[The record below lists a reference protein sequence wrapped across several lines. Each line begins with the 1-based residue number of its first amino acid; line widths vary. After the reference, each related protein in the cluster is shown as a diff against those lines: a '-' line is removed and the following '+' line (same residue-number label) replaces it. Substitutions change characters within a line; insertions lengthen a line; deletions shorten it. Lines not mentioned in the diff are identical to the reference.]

1 MRLDT
6 IVVQSYVWSLNK
18 FKVGAGFPK
27 KMATTIH
34 PEIRAMYE
42 EVQKHLAE
50 MKSFQQKKT
59 KCVESRH
66 QLESQKTENDLV
78 REELHHLEEG
88 AGVYK
93 LIGPV
98 LVSQDA
104 SDAKMIVEKRLEYIN
119 GEIKRTDLTID
130 DFDKK
135 EEEERQ
141 KIIDL
146 QRRMQERQNQ
156 LVAAQQRAQ

>member
-1 MRLDT
+1 MS
-6 IVVQSYVWSLNK
+6 V
-18 FKVGAGFPK
+18 A
-27 KMATTIH
+27 IH
-34 PEIRAMYE
+34 PDIRAMYE
-42 EVQKHLAE
+42 DVQKHLAE
-50 MKSFQQKKT
+50 MKGLQQKKS

-66 QLESQKTENDLV
+66 QLESQKTENELV
-78 REELHHLEEG
+78 REELYHLEDG

-104 SDAKMIVEKRLEYIN
+104 SDAKMIVEKRLEYIT
-119 GEIKRTDLTID
+119 GEKKRTDITID
-130 DFDKK
+130 DFEKK
-135 EEEERQ
+135 EETERL

-156 LVAAQQRAQ
+156 IVASQQRQQ

>member
-1 MRLDT
+1 
-6 IVVQSYVWSLNK
+6 
-18 FKVGAGFPK
+18 
-27 KMATTIH
+27 MAVAIH
-34 PEIRAMYE
+34 PDIRAMYE

-50 MKSFQQKKT
+50 MKGLQQKKS

-66 QLESQKTENDLV
+66 QLESQKTENELV
-78 REELHHLEEG
+78 REELYHLEDG

-104 SDAKMIVEKRLEYIN
+104 SDAKMIVEKRLEYIT
-119 GEIKRTDLTID
+119 GEMKRTDVTID
-130 DFDKK
+130 DFEKK
-135 EEEERQ
+135 EESERI

-146 QRRMQERQNQ
+146 QRRMQDRQNQ
-156 LVAAQQRAQ
+156 IVAAQQRQ

>member
-1 MRLDT
+1 M
-6 IVVQSYVWSLNK
+6 SS
-18 FKVGAGFPK
+18 
-27 KMATTIH
+27 TIH
-34 PEIRAMYE
+34 PDIRAMYE
-42 EVQKHLAE
+42 EVQKHLGE
-50 MKSFQQKKT
+50 MKGLQQKKT

-66 QLESQKTENDLV
+66 QLESQKTENELV
-78 REELHHLEEG
+78 RDELHHLEEG

-104 SDAKMIVEKRLEYIN
+104 SDAKMIVEKRLEYIT
-119 GEIKRTDLTID
+119 GEMKRTDATID

-135 EEEERQ
+135 EESERQ
-141 KIIDL
+141 KIMDL

-156 LVAAQQRAQ
+156 LVASQQRQ

>member
-1 MRLDT
+1 MS
-6 IVVQSYVWSLNK
+6 VV
-18 FKVGAGFPK
+18 
-27 KMATTIH
+27 IH
-34 PEIRAMYE
+34 PDIRAMYE
-42 EVQKHLAE
+42 EIQKHLGE
-50 MKSFQQKKT
+50 LKGFQQKKT

-66 QLESQKTENDLV
+66 QLESQKTENELV
-78 REELHHLEEG
+78 REELYHLEDG

-104 SDAKMIVEKRLEYIN
+104 SDAKMIIEKRLEYIT
-119 GEIKRTDLTID
+119 GEIKRTDNTID

-135 EEEERQ
+135 EEDLRQ
-141 KIIDL
+141 KILDL

-156 LVAAQQRAQ
+156 IVASQRQQQ

>member
-1 MRLDT
+1 MS
-6 IVVQSYVWSLNK
+6 V
-18 FKVGAGFPK
+18 A
-27 KMATTIH
+27 IH
-34 PEIRAMYE
+34 PDIRAMYE
-42 EVQKHLAE
+42 EVQKHLGE
-50 MKSFQQKKT
+50 MKGLQQKKS

-66 QLESQKTENDLV
+66 QLESQKTENELV
-78 REELHHLEEG
+78 REELYHLEDG

-104 SDAKMIVEKRLEYIN
+104 SDAKMIVEKRLEYIS
-119 GEIKRTDLTID
+119 GEMKRTDVTID
-130 DFDKK
+130 DFEKK
-135 EEEERQ
+135 EEVERL

-156 LVAAQQRAQ
+156 IVAQRQQ

>member
-1 MRLDT
+1 MS
-6 IVVQSYVWSLNK
+6 V
-18 FKVGAGFPK
+18 A
-27 KMATTIH
+27 IH
-34 PEIRAMYE
+34 PDIRAMYE
-42 EVQKHLAE
+42 DVQKHLAE
-50 MKSFQQKKT
+50 MKGLQQKKS

-66 QLESQKTENDLV
+66 QLESQKTENELV
-78 REELHHLEEG
+78 REELYHLEDG

-104 SDAKMIVEKRLEYIN
+104 SDAKMIVEKRLEYIT
-119 GEIKRTDLTID
+119 GEMKRTDITID
-130 DFDKK
+130 DFEKK
-135 EEEERQ
+135 EEAERM

-156 LVAAQQRAQ
+156 IVASQQRQQ

>member
-1 MRLDT
+1 
-6 IVVQSYVWSLNK
+6 
-18 FKVGAGFPK
+18 
-27 KMATTIH
+27 MAVAIH
-34 PEIRAMYE
+34 PDIRAMYE

-50 MKSFQQKKT
+50 MKGLQQKKS

-66 QLESQKTENDLV
+66 QLESQKTENELV
-78 REELHHLEEG
+78 REELYHLEDG

-104 SDAKMIVEKRLEYIN
+104 SDAKMIVEKRLEYIT
-119 GEIKRTDLTID
+119 GEMKRTDVTID
-130 DFDKK
+130 DFEKK
-135 EEEERQ
+135 EESERI

-156 LVAAQQRAQ
+156 IVAAQQRQ

>member
-1 MRLDT
+1 MS
-6 IVVQSYVWSLNK
+6 V
-18 FKVGAGFPK
+18 A
-27 KMATTIH
+27 IH
-34 PEIRAMYE
+34 PDIRAMYE
-42 EVQKHLAE
+42 DVQKHLAE
-50 MKSFQQKKT
+50 MKGLQQKKS

-66 QLESQKTENDLV
+66 QLESQKTENELV
-78 REELHHLEEG
+78 REELYHLEDG

-104 SDAKMIVEKRLEYIN
+104 SDAKMIVEKRLEYIT
-119 GEIKRTDLTID
+119 GEMKRTDITID
-130 DFDKK
+130 DFEKK
-135 EEEERQ
+135 EETERL

-156 LVAAQQRAQ
+156 IVASQQRQQ

>member
-1 MRLDT
+1 MT
-6 IVVQSYVWSLNK
+6 Q
-18 FKVGAGFPK
+18 
-27 KMATTIH
+27 IH
-34 PEIRAMYE
+34 PDIRAMYE
-42 EVQKHLAE
+42 QIQKHLAE
-50 MKSFQQKKT
+50 MKTLQQKKS

-66 QLESQKTENDLV
+66 QLGSQKNENELV
-78 REELHHLEEG
+78 RDELYHLEQG
-88 AGVYK
+88 ADVYK

-119 GEIKRTDLTID
+119 GEIKRTESTVEDIER
-130 DFDKK
+130 K

-141 KIIDL
+141 KILDL

-156 LVAAQQRAQ
+156 LQAQQPRQ